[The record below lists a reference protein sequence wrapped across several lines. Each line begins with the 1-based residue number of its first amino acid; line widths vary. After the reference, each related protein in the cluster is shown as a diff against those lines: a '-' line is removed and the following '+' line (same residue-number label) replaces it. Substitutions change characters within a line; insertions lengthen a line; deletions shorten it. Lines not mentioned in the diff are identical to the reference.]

1 MHIIYLL
8 WKRWSGVGSLWD
20 KFQQTSVFIQQLM
33 HNIFIWI
40 FFLHIIYLL
49 WKRWSRV
56 GSLWDGSLGR
66 KVIVRRVHDQL
77 SQLQH
82 QDFQHRCA
90 IFLKILWVW
99 GSFSSASFWRRSKI
113 FCHVLHEGE
122 ILFLGFISGL
132 KVMQGGG
139 FFKQYPEM

>member
-1 MHIIYLL
+1 MHI
-8 WKRWSGVGSLWD
+8 
-20 KFQQTSVFIQQLM
+20 M
-33 HNIFIWI
+33 
-40 FFLHIIYLL
+40 YLL

-90 IFLKILWVW
+90 IFLKKKNIRSHCEF
-99 GSFSSASFWRRSKI
+99 GGHFPHHRYPFCQHFDEEPTAATSGFSRQMCNISKN
-113 FCHVLHEGE
+113 VVS
-122 ILFLGFISGL
+122 LGVFFISVIL
-132 KVMQGGG
+132 TKVQNLLPCTIQG
-139 FFKQYPEM
+139 